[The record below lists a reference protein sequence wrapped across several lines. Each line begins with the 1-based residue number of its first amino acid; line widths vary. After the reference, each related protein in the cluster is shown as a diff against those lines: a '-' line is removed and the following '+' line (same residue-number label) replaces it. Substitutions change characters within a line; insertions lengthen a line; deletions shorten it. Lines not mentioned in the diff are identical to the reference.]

1 MKSNS
6 PLKVGVLYGGNSEE
20 RDVSM
25 QTGKA
30 VMKACQS
37 LGYKAIELE
46 LQVSLSPL
54 IEAIK
59 KMDVI
64 FIALHGGSGE
74 NGQIQSELKKIDAIY
89 TGSGP
94 ESSALCMDKSASKN
108 IAKSNSINT
117 ADWETITENDLALIK
132 IQCPFV
138 VKPNDQGSTVG
149 LSIVHKESELQ
160 AALDIAFKFG
170 DEIMV
175 ESYIDGREL
184 TVAIIDGKAMPIV
197 EIIPSH
203 ELYDYECKYT
213 AGMSEYECPANL
225 SQNLSLQIQK
235 DAVRLF
241 EALGCEGY
249 GRIDFLLDQNEK
261 YYFLEM
267 NTLPGMTS
275 TSLVPKAVAA
285 RGDSF
290 LDLVRQIIETAMK

>member
-1 MKSNS
+1 
-6 PLKVGVLYGGNSEE
+6 
-20 RDVSM
+20 
-25 QTGKA
+25 
-30 VMKACQS
+30 
-37 LGYKAIELE
+37 
-46 LQVSLSPL
+46 
-54 IEAIK
+54 
-59 KMDVI
+59 
-64 FIALHGGSGE
+64 
-74 NGQIQSELKKIDAIY
+74 
-89 TGSGP
+89 
-94 ESSALCMDKSASKN
+94 
-108 IAKSNSINT
+108 
-117 ADWETITENDLALIK
+117 
-132 IQCPFV
+132 
-138 VKPNDQGSTVG
+138 VG